1 MKEKFFIDNLLIF
14 ISNAIIQTFLCG
26 YTVYSISKF
35 FVSEPFSKKQNI
47 LLIITSLLGVTFS
60 LIVKN
65 YIPTVNMV
73 TCMVVF
79 ILISHFIL
87 KITWLK
93 SLLIAILSM
102 TYAAITEIICF
113 FIGIITFNAEVSE
126 LTNQPLISIALSLLQ
141 CILSFV
147 VLNALHFVTNKKTN
161 IQYVLGNISYKQILA
176 FSVALALCIFPQMI
190 IFVLTDY
197 SYPTVFLIINS
208 LQFILIC
215 IFLFVY
221 LKKSVEH
228 EKTQSDLFT
237 SELHNKTLVGMVDGV
252 RTLKHDYN
260 NIMQA
265 LNGYVSTKQY
275 DKLQNHINGVLEEC
289 NIVNSLAVIDPK
301 IFNDPAI
308 YGIVGSKFFLANE
321 QNLPFEFDIVTNIAE
336 IQFPMPDLSRILGIL
351 LDNAME
357 ATKKAKK
364 PLIRLEMKFDKRKCA
379 DVIRV
384 VNTYDTSINIDLEA
398 IYKKGFST
406 KKVKSGIGL
415 WEVKKLVS
423 KVRNAQVYATIEND
437 KFVQNLIIE
446 KID

>member
-1 MKEKFFIDNLLIF
+1 MDNLLIF

-437 KFVQNLIIE
+437 KLY
-446 KID
+446 KT

>member
-1 MKEKFFIDNLLIF
+1 MDNLLIF
-14 ISNAIIQTFLCG
+14 ISNVIIQAFICA
-26 YTVYSISKF
+26 YPVYSISKF
-35 FVSEPFSKKQNI
+35 FKNEDCSKLKIICLIVSSIISVTIILFIKQASQ
-47 LLIITSLLGVTFS
+47 LASMITSILT
-60 LIVKN
+60 
-65 YIPTVNMV
+65 
-73 TCMVVF
+73 F

-93 SLLIAILSM
+93 SALITVLTM
-102 TYAAITEIICF
+102 TYNAITEISSL
-113 FIGIITFNAEVSE
+113 FIGMLLFNLEATE
-126 LTNQPLISIALSLLQ
+126 LATQPLLLIALSVLQ
-141 CILSFV
+141 CILSFIII
-147 VLNALHFVTNKKTN
+147 NILHLIVRKKIN
-161 IQYVLGNISYKQILA
+161 ITYIFESITYKQILL
-176 FSVALALCIFPQMI
+176 FTIALVLCIFPQMI

-197 SYPTVFLIINS
+197 SYPSIFLIINS
-208 LQFILIC
+208 LQFVLIC

-221 LKKSVEH
+221 MKKSVEH
-228 EKTQSDLFT
+228 DKTQSDLFT

-275 DKLQNHINGVLEEC
+275 EKLQNHINGVLEEC

-384 VNTYDTSINIDLEA
+384 VNTYDTSIEIDLES

-423 KVRNAQVYATIEND
+423 KTRNSQVYATIEND

>member
-1 MKEKFFIDNLLIF
+1 MDNLLIF
-14 ISNAIIQTFLCG
+14 ISNVIIQTFLCG

-126 LTNQPLISIALSLLQ
+126 STNQPLISIALSLLQ

>member
-1 MKEKFFIDNLLIF
+1 MDNLLIF
-14 ISNAIIQTFLCG
+14 ISNVIIQTFLCG

-60 LIVKN
+60 LIVKE
-65 YIPTVNMV
+65 YIPAFNIM
-73 TCMVVF
+73 TCIVVF
-79 ILISHFIL
+79 VLISHFVL

-93 SLLIAILSM
+93 SLLIAVLSM
-102 TYAAITEIICF
+102 TYTAITEIICF
-113 FIGIITFNAEVSE
+113 FIGMIIFKADVAE

-161 IQYVLGNISYKQILA
+161 IQYVLGNISYKQVLA
-176 FSVALALCIFPQMI
+176 FTIALVLCIFPQMI

-406 KKVKSGIGL
+406 KK
-415 WEVKKLVS
+415 S
-423 KVRNAQVYATIEND
+423 KIRNRTMGSKEIS
-437 KFVQNLIIE
+437 I
-446 KID
+446 

>member
-1 MKEKFFIDNLLIF
+1 MDNLLIF

-26 YTVYSISKF
+26 YAIYSISKF
-35 FVSEPFSKKQNI
+35 FNSEEYSKKQI
-47 LLIITSLLGVTFS
+47 LFLIVTMLTGSFVGLIIKSYLLFLNIVFS
-60 LIVKN
+60 LVMIA
-65 YIPTVNMV
+65 
-73 TCMVVF
+73 
-79 ILISHFIL
+79 LISHFVL
-87 KITWLK
+87 KINWLK
-93 SLLIAILSM
+93 SLLISVLTM
-102 TYAAITEIICF
+102 TYTAITEIICF
-113 FIGIITFNAEVSE
+113 FIGMVIFKTNVAD

-141 CILSFV
+141 CVLSFV

-176 FSVALALCIFPQMI
+176 FSVALLLCIFPQMI

-379 DVIRV
+379 DIIRV
-384 VNTYDTSINIDLEA
+384 VNTYDTSINIDLET

>member
-1 MKEKFFIDNLLIF
+1 MDNLLIF
-14 ISNAIIQTFLCG
+14 ISNVIIQTFLCG

>member
-1 MKEKFFIDNLLIF
+1 MDNLLIF

-60 LIVKN
+60 LIVKE
-65 YIPTVNMV
+65 YIPAFNIM
-73 TCMVVF
+73 TCIVVF
-79 ILISHFIL
+79 VLISHFVL

-93 SLLIAILSM
+93 SLLIAVLSM
-102 TYAAITEIICF
+102 TYTAITEIICF
-113 FIGIITFNAEVSE
+113 FIGMIIFKADVAE

-161 IQYVLGNISYKQILA
+161 IQYVLGNISYKQVLA
-176 FSVALALCIFPQMI
+176 FTIALVLCIFPQMI

-336 IQFPMPDLSRILGIL
+336 IQYPMTNGRNTGEILRL
-351 LDNAME
+351 LDALQLTDKESVSTPANWIPGSSVITPSPKTSE
-357 ATKKAKK
+357 
-364 PLIRLEMKFDKRKCA
+364 EM
-379 DVIRV
+379 
-384 VNTYDTSINIDLEA
+384 
-398 IYKKGFST
+398 FST
-406 KKVKSGIGL
+406 PA
-415 WEVKKLVS
+415 
-423 KVRNAQVYATIEND
+423 NN
-437 KFVQNLIIE
+437 NC
-446 KID
+446 IDWYLCYNSPIHTTNSNNNFF

>member
-1 MKEKFFIDNLLIF
+1 MDNLLIF

-26 YTVYSISKF
+26 HTVYSISKF

>member
-1 MKEKFFIDNLLIF
+1 MDNLLIF
-14 ISNAIIQTFLCG
+14 ISNVIIQTFLCG

-47 LLIITSLLGVTFS
+47 LLIITSLFGVTFS
-60 LIVKN
+60 LIVKEYMPAFN
-65 YIPTVNMV
+65 II
-73 TCMVVF
+73 TCIVVF
-79 ILISHFIL
+79 VLISHFVL

-93 SLLIAILSM
+93 SLLIAVLSM
-102 TYAAITEIICF
+102 TYTAITEIICF
-113 FIGIITFNAEVSE
+113 FIGMIIFKADVAE

-147 VLNALHFVTNKKTN
+147 ILNALHFITNKKTN
-161 IQYVLGNISYKQILA
+161 IQYVLGNISYKQVLA
-176 FSVALALCIFPQMI
+176 FTIALVLCIFPQMI

>member
-1 MKEKFFIDNLLIF
+1 MDNLLIF

-351 LDNAME
+351 LDKAME

>member
-1 MKEKFFIDNLLIF
+1 MDNLLIF

>member
-1 MKEKFFIDNLLIF
+1 MDNLLIF

-60 LIVKN
+60 LIVKE
-65 YIPTVNMV
+65 YIPAFNIM
-73 TCMVVF
+73 TCIVVF
-79 ILISHFIL
+79 VLISHFVL

-93 SLLIAILSM
+93 SLLIAVLSM
-102 TYAAITEIICF
+102 TYTAITEIICF
-113 FIGIITFNAEVSE
+113 FIGMIIFKADVAE
-126 LTNQPLISIALSLLQ
+126 LTNQPLISIALSL
-141 CILSFV
+141 
-147 VLNALHFVTNKKTN
+147 
-161 IQYVLGNISYKQILA
+161 
-176 FSVALALCIFPQMI
+176 
-190 IFVLTDY
+190 
-197 SYPTVFLIINS
+197 

>member
-1 MKEKFFIDNLLIF
+1 MDNLLIF
-14 ISNAIIQTFLCG
+14 ISNVIIQTFLCG

-379 DVIRV
+379 DIIRV

>member
-1 MKEKFFIDNLLIF
+1 MDNLLIF

-398 IYKKGFST
+398 IYKKRIF
-406 KKVKSGIGL
+406 
-415 WEVKKLVS
+415 
-423 KVRNAQVYATIEND
+423 Y
-437 KFVQNLIIE
+437 
-446 KID
+446 

>member
-1 MKEKFFIDNLLIF
+1 MDNLLIF
-14 ISNAIIQTFLCG
+14 ISNVIIQTFLCG

-275 DKLQNHINGVLEEC
+275 DKC
-289 NIVNSLAVIDPK
+289 YYSD
-301 IFNDPAI
+301 
-308 YGIVGSKFFLANE
+308 
-321 QNLPFEFDIVTNIAE
+321 
-336 IQFPMPDLSRILGIL
+336 
-351 LDNAME
+351 
-357 ATKKAKK
+357 
-364 PLIRLEMKFDKRKCA
+364 
-379 DVIRV
+379 
-384 VNTYDTSINIDLEA
+384 
-398 IYKKGFST
+398 
-406 KKVKSGIGL
+406 
-415 WEVKKLVS
+415 
-423 KVRNAQVYATIEND
+423 
-437 KFVQNLIIE
+437 
-446 KID
+446 

>member
-1 MKEKFFIDNLLIF
+1 MDNLLIF

-102 TYAAITEIICF
+102 TYAAITEIICL

>member
-1 MKEKFFIDNLLIF
+1 MDNLLIF
-14 ISNAIIQTFLCG
+14 ISNVIIQTFLCG

-384 VNTYDTSINIDLEA
+384 VNTYDTSININLEA

>member
-1 MKEKFFIDNLLIF
+1 MDNLLIF

-26 YTVYSISKF
+26 YAIYSISKF
-35 FVSEPFSKKQNI
+35 FNSEEYSKKQI
-47 LLIITSLLGVTFS
+47 LLLIVTMLTGSFIGLIIKSYLLFLNIVYCLIIIT
-60 LIVKN
+60 
-65 YIPTVNMV
+65 
-73 TCMVVF
+73 
-79 ILISHFIL
+79 LISHFVL
-87 KITWLK
+87 KTTWIK
-93 SLLIAILSM
+93 SLLIAILTM
-102 TYAAITEIICF
+102 TYTAITEIICF
-113 FIGIITFNAEVSE
+113 FIGMVIFKTNVAD

-161 IQYVLGNISYKQILA
+161 IQYVLSNISYKQILA

-351 LDNAME
+351 LDNAM
-357 ATKKAKK
+357 
-364 PLIRLEMKFDKRKCA
+364 
-379 DVIRV
+379 
-384 VNTYDTSINIDLEA
+384 
-398 IYKKGFST
+398 
-406 KKVKSGIGL
+406 
-415 WEVKKLVS
+415 
-423 KVRNAQVYATIEND
+423 
-437 KFVQNLIIE
+437 
-446 KID
+446 

>member
-1 MKEKFFIDNLLIF
+1 MDNLLIF

-321 QNLPFEFDIVTNIAE
+321 QNLPFGFDIVTNIAE

-351 LDNAME
+351 LHNAME

-379 DVIRV
+379 DIIRV

>member
-1 MKEKFFIDNLLIF
+1 MDNLLIF

-26 YTVYSISKF
+26 YAIYSISKF
-35 FVSEPFSKKQNI
+35 FNSEEYSKKQI
-47 LLIITSLLGVTFS
+47 LLLIVTMLTGSFIGLIIKSYLLFLNIVYCLIIIT
-60 LIVKN
+60 
-65 YIPTVNMV
+65 
-73 TCMVVF
+73 
-79 ILISHFIL
+79 LISHFVL
-87 KITWLK
+87 KTTWIK
-93 SLLIAILSM
+93 SLLIAILTM
-102 TYAAITEIICF
+102 TYTAITEIICF
-113 FIGIITFNAEVSE
+113 FIGMVIFKTNVAD

-161 IQYVLGNISYKQILA
+161 IQYVLGNISYKQVLA
-176 FSVALALCIFPQMI
+176 FTIALVLCIFPQMI

-379 DVIRV
+379 DIIRV

>member
-1 MKEKFFIDNLLIF
+1 MDNLLIF
-14 ISNAIIQTFLCG
+14 ISNVIIQTFLCG
-26 YTVYSISKF
+26 YAIYSISKF
-35 FVSEPFSKKQNI
+35 FNSEEYSKKQI
-47 LLIITSLLGVTFS
+47 LFLIVTMLTGSFVGLIIKSYLLFLNIVFS
-60 LIVKN
+60 LVMIA
-65 YIPTVNMV
+65 
-73 TCMVVF
+73 
-79 ILISHFIL
+79 LISHFVL
-87 KITWLK
+87 KINWLK
-93 SLLIAILSM
+93 SLLISVLTM
-102 TYAAITEIICF
+102 TYTAITEIICF
-113 FIGIITFNAEVSE
+113 FIGMIIFKADVAE

-147 VLNALHFVTNKKTN
+147 VLNALHFLTNKKTN
-161 IQYVLGNISYKQILA
+161 IQYVLGNISYKQVLA
-176 FSVALALCIFPQMI
+176 FSVALLLCIFPQMI

-379 DVIRV
+379 DIIRV

>member
-1 MKEKFFIDNLLIF
+1 MDNLLIF

-26 YTVYSISKF
+26 HTVYSISKF

-161 IQYVLGNISYKQILA
+161 IQYVLGNISYK
-176 FSVALALCIFPQMI
+176 
-190 IFVLTDY
+190 
-197 SYPTVFLIINS
+197 
-208 LQFILIC
+208 
-215 IFLFVY
+215 
-221 LKKSVEH
+221 
-228 EKTQSDLFT
+228 
-237 SELHNKTLVGMVDGV
+237 
-252 RTLKHDYN
+252 
-260 NIMQA
+260 
-265 LNGYVSTKQY
+265 
-275 DKLQNHINGVLEEC
+275 
-289 NIVNSLAVIDPK
+289 
-301 IFNDPAI
+301 
-308 YGIVGSKFFLANE
+308 
-321 QNLPFEFDIVTNIAE
+321 
-336 IQFPMPDLSRILGIL
+336 
-351 LDNAME
+351 
-357 ATKKAKK
+357 
-364 PLIRLEMKFDKRKCA
+364 
-379 DVIRV
+379 
-384 VNTYDTSINIDLEA
+384 
-398 IYKKGFST
+398 
-406 KKVKSGIGL
+406 
-415 WEVKKLVS
+415 
-423 KVRNAQVYATIEND
+423 
-437 KFVQNLIIE
+437 
-446 KID
+446 